1 MMSQKLEQ
9 DLCES
14 LHDRVHYGFI
24 KVDSLIQFCIYV
36 DHQIWFQSQLSD
48 EIYELFTHLLYN
60 RHFLM
65 FQDDIDGEVNSAMI
79 HAGYISSW
87 DIPVYLTQ
95 FLRQAID
102 ISLTDDNE
110 LIRLLAI
117 LDRRVSLQN
126 LISIRDMVDYQPCWL
141 KKFYLLRMQVEH
153 IDMHEGLGNVS

>member
-1 MMSQKLEQ
+1 
-9 DLCES
+9 
-14 LHDRVHYGFI
+14 
-24 KVDSLIQFCIYV
+24 
-36 DHQIWFQSQLSD
+36 
-48 EIYELFTHLLYN
+48 
-60 RHFLM
+60 M

-117 LDRRVSLQN
+117 LDRRVSLED
-126 LISIRDMVDYQPCWL
+126 LISIRDKVDYQPCWL
-141 KKFYLLRMQVEH
+141 KKFYLLRMQVEN